1 MEDYLEQKEDQ
12 ERELE
17 KVLEDFWDKVVK
29 DKVIVEDMRNMVME
43 CLLEI
48 KNRVGFDL
56 LKKKRKYSGN
66 DIFEYLREVLDRECE
81 LKK

>member
-1 MEDYLEQKEDQ
+1 MV
-12 ERELE
+12 
-17 KVLEDFWDKVVK
+17 KVLEDFCDKVVK
-29 DKVIVEDMRNMVME
+29 DKVIVEDMRNKVME

-56 LKKKRKYSGN
+56 LEKKRKYSGN
-66 DIFEYLREVLDRECE
+66 GIFEYLREELDIECK